1 MNNYILL
8 ILIIFIVIY
17 ILYLYKNKTVITSE
31 KYNNFDIEYNE
42 DRDIQLSK
50 ENSTV
55 FDYNHLIKFLKKV
68 NDVKI
73 INLKGET
80 EYRTYTQSTTV
91 RVVRD
96 DLRNIS
102 NIIVPLLNKK
112 GHYRFKITNF

>member
-55 FDYNHLIKFLKKV
+55 FDYNHLIKRGDRIPYIYPIYNCEGGK
-68 NDVKI
+68 
-73 INLKGET
+73 
-80 EYRTYTQSTTV
+80 R
-91 RVVRD
+91 
-96 DLRNIS
+96 
-102 NIIVPLLNKK
+102 
-112 GHYRFKITNF
+112 RFKEYI